1 MSDQT
6 IQDYGKERGF
16 HDQTL
21 GRWLRLSPSDRDA
34 LLELAQR
41 LRIGENHFRDLLDWL
56 EEIALRDG
64 VGLCEVL
71 KGELFVNTLSDPR
84 LGRNDKLK
92 RVKEELR
99 RLRFPR
105 LSRIEDEIQGKIR
118 KLKLGPRIR
127 MTVPPSLEGGALAVQ
142 IKAASH
148 EELKHS
154 VQELAGALEK
164 KEMEEIFLFLRGEA
178 EG

>member
-1 MSDQT
+1 M
-6 IQDYGKERGF
+6 
-16 HDQTL
+16 
-21 GRWLRLSPSDRDA
+21 
-34 LLELAQR
+34 
-41 LRIGENHFRDLLDWL
+41 

-105 LSRIEDEIQGKIR
+105 LSRIEDEIQRKIR